1 MLRPIMINAAMEDVE
16 MDVLKKGLTEIKMV
30 QEKVCTFYEGMI
42 DGYPVVLCLTGVG
55 MVNAAISTLTGINK
69 YNPCAIIIEGTAG
82 AHKKEIH
89 RNDIVVSTDVINI
102 NSIKTSAR
110 KEGEGVFVDN
120 WTHINFKH
128 GDHKL
133 VKLKADENL
142 VKLAQNIAGNNANG
156 NVVFGS
162 VGSGDVWNQEADRIL
177 MISQKLGTFCED
189 MEGFAVFQVA
199 EKYNIPAINIR
210 VISNNELL
218 EERYDRTTGANSQE
232 FTLKLVREFIN
243 QIRG

>member
-16 MDVLKKGLTEIKMV
+16 MDVLKKSLTDIKMV
-30 QEKVCTFYEGMI
+30 QDKVCTFYEGMFE
-42 DGYPVVLCLTGVG
+42 GYPIVLCLTGMG

-110 KEGEGVFVDN
+110 KEGEGVQLDD
-120 WTHINFKH
+120 WTHINFIH
-128 GDHKL
+128 GEDKL

-142 VKLAQNIAGNNANG
+142 IKLAKKVAGNNDNI
-156 NVVFGS
+156 VFGT
-162 VGSGDVWNQEADRIL
+162 VGSGDIWNREVDRIL
-177 MISQKLGTFCED
+177 MIAEKLGTFCEE
-189 MEGFAVFQVA
+189 MEGFAVFQVV

-218 EERYDRTTGANSQE
+218 GEGYDRTTGANSQE
-232 FTLKLVREFIN
+232 FTLKLIREFIK
-243 QIRG
+243 QIRN

>member
-1 MLRPIMINAAMEDVE
+1 MLRPIMVNAAMEDVE
-16 MDVLKKGLTEIKMV
+16 MDVLKKSLSDLKMV
-30 QEKVCTFYEGMI
+30 QDKVCTFYEGMFE
-42 DGYPVVLCLTGVG
+42 GYPIVLCLTGVG

-82 AHKKEIH
+82 AHRKDIH

-110 KEGEGVFVDN
+110 KEGEGICVDD
-120 WTHINFKH
+120 WTHINFIH
-128 GDHKL
+128 GEDKL

-142 VKLAQNIAGNNANG
+142 IKFAKNIAENSG
-156 NVVFGS
+156 NVFFGS
-162 VGSGDVWNQEADRIL
+162 VGSGDFWNCEADRIL
-177 MISQKLGTFCED
+177 MISQKLSTYCEE

-210 VISNNELL
+210 VISNNELTG
-218 EERYDRTTGANSQE
+218 EGYDRSTGVRSQE
-232 FTLKLVREFIN
+232 FALKLIKAFVN
-243 QIRG
+243 QIHS